1 MLLVYISGPS
11 KSLFA
16 MARLGFLPLFFQKTN
31 KKGLPKNILII
42 QGCLFSIL
50 SILFLVMPTVQSF
63 YQIVCQMSIILHLIM
78 YLLLF
83 ISILV
88 LRYKCTSVNRPFR
101 IGKRGNL
108 LAWIVSSL
116 GIAGVLLAITLSF
129 FPPQQITTGN
139 HFTWFLII
147 TIGTIVMVSIPF
159 VVYKKR
165 KSTWLHVDNN
175 EE

>member
-1 MLLVYISGPS
+1 MMGFDHYAQYLNIPWASSILAVALAIGVFAMLLVYISGPS

-108 LAWIVSSL
+108 LAWIL
-116 GIAGVLLAITLSF
+116 KIG
-129 FPPQQITTGN
+129 
-139 HFTWFLII
+139 WFLF
-147 TIGTIVMVSIPF
+147 S
-159 VVYKKR
+159 R
-165 KSTWLHVDNN
+165 WLPGFHIYICNYFSVI
-175 EE
+175 